1 MSELFSV
8 AGRTALVTGGTQG
21 IGRMIAQGFVEAGAR
36 VYLTARTKSDCDD
49 VARELTAGG
58 GECVAIP
65 ADLSDEQECVR
76 LAREIA
82 EREQKLHI
90 LVNNAG
96 TAWTAPVEQF
106 PASAWD
112 RVLDLSLKA
121 PLFLVREL
129 APLLRAAGTADDP
142 ARIVNIGSADA
153 QRVPEMPTYSAA
165 AAKAAI
171 HHVTRMLAHDFAP
184 TVTANV
190 IAPGSFPSRM
200 MAGVLEAMGEEIAA
214 VTPMQR
220 IGRPD
225 DIVGTAIYLCSRAGS
240 YVTGSVVTVD
250 GGLSTARTGFVPG
263 RFLTDA
269 Q

>member
-8 AGRTALVTGGTQG
+8 TGKVALVTGGTQG

-36 VYLTARTKSDCDD
+36 VYLTARTKSDCED
-49 VARELTAGG
+49 VAQELSAGG

-82 EREQKLHI
+82 DRESGLHI

-112 RVLDLSLKA
+112 SVLDLGLKA

-129 APLLRAAGTADDP
+129 APLLRAAGTAEDP

-153 QRVPEMPTYSAA
+153 LRVPEMPTYSAA

-171 HHVTRMLAHDFAP
+171 HHITRMLAHDFAP

-200 MAGVLEAMGEEIAA
+200 MAGVLDAMGEEIAA
-214 VTPMQR
+214 VTPLQR

-240 YVTGSVVTVD
+240 YVTGSVLAVD
-250 GGLSTARTGFVPG
+250 GGLATARTGFVPG

>member
-8 AGRTALVTGGTQG
+8 AGKVALVTGGTQG

-36 VYLTARTKSDCDD
+36 VYLTARTKSDCED
-49 VARELTAGG
+49 VAQELSAGG

-82 EREQKLHI
+82 DRESRLHI

-112 RVLDLSLKA
+112 SVLDLGLKA

-129 APLLRAAGTADDP
+129 APLLKAAGTAEDP

-153 QRVPEMPTYSAA
+153 LRVPEMPTYSAA

-171 HHVTRMLAHDFAP
+171 HHITRMLAHDFAP

-214 VTPMQR
+214 VTPLQR

-240 YVTGSVVTVD
+240 YVTGSVLAVD
-250 GGLSTARTGFVPG
+250 GGLATARTGFVPG
-263 RFLTDA
+263 RFLTEA

>member
-8 AGRTALVTGGTQG
+8 AGKTALVTGGTQG
-21 IGRMIAQGFVEAGAR
+21 IGKMIARGFASAGVR
-36 VYLTARTKSDCDD
+36 VYLTARTKSDCED
-49 VARELTAGG
+49 VAQELSAVGR
-58 GECVAIP
+58 ECVAIP
-65 ADLSDEQECVR
+65 ADLAEEQECIR

-82 EREQKLHI
+82 EREQRLHI

-96 TAWTAPVEQF
+96 TAWTAPVDQF
-106 PASAWD
+106 PAAAWD
-112 RVLDLSLKA
+112 SVLDISLKA
-121 PLFLVREL
+121 PLILVREL
-129 APLLRAAGTADDP
+129 TPLLRAAGTTDDP

-171 HHVTRMLAHDFAP
+171 HHITRMLAHDFAP

-200 MAGVLEAMGEEIAA
+200 MAGVLEAIGEEIAA
-214 VTPMQR
+214 VTPLQR
-220 IGRPD
+220 IGRPE
-225 DIVGTAIYLCSRAGS
+225 DIVGTVIYLCSRAGS

-250 GGLSTARTGFVPG
+250 GGLSTARTGYVPG
-263 RFLTDA
+263 RFLTDE

>member
-8 AGRTALVTGGTQG
+8 AGRVALVTGGTQG

-36 VYLTARTKSDCDD
+36 VYLTARTKSDCAD
-49 VARELTAGG
+49 VAQELSADGG
-58 GECVAIP
+58 DCVAIP
-65 ADLSDEQECVR
+65 ADLADEQECVR

-82 EREQKLHI
+82 EREAKLDI

-96 TAWTAPVEQF
+96 TAWTAPVDQF

-112 RVLDLSLKA
+112 SVLDLGLKA

-129 APLLRAAGTADDP
+129 APLLRAAGTAENP

-153 QRVPEMPTYSAA
+153 LRVPEMPTYSAA

-171 HHVTRMLAHDFAP
+171 HHITRMLAHDFAP

-214 VTPMQR
+214 VTPLQR

-250 GGLSTARTGFVPG
+250 GGLSTARTGYVPG